1 MDNLKAHSHNG
12 TDSQKLYLGDAVLNA
27 PQAAV
32 TVISGTASGTYGA
45 TEQAMINNT
54 KTAVN
59 DLISKLQTLGILK

>member
-1 MDNLKAHSHNG
+1 MQPHLHNG
-12 TDSQKLYLGDAVLNA
+12 TDSPQLYLGDAVLNA

-32 TVISGTASGTYGA
+32 TQVSGTASGTYGA

-59 DLISKLQTLGILK
+59 DLITKLQTLGILK

>member
-1 MDNLKAHSHNG
+1 MENHTHNG
-12 TDSQKLYLGDAVLNA
+12 TDAPKLIISDAIENA

-32 TVISGTASGTYGA
+32 TQVSGTASGTYGA

-59 DLISKLQTLGILK
+59 DLITKLQTLGILK